1 MKKRFLALLAALVL
15 CVSVIAAYPAALA
28 TDTPHFVACN
38 DNLLL
43 LRERFI
49 PIVADGKYYIPY
61 QVLDVSA
68 TTVDLGVYPVYNTA
82 IRTLT
87 IYNRE
92 KVLSFDL
99 ASGTCSDRDGRG
111 LSARAMTRGG
121 QIYVPALFVC
131 EYFGLTFSYFPETK
145 YGPLIRICSQTARL
159 TDSQFVD
166 AAQLMMGERLNDWR
180 KYQASLVTPTPS
192 ATPSQTT
199 PVRPSVTP
207 SVSVRPTTTQTATPT
222 TTPTTPVVPEVNKS
236 DVRTYLAFRV
246 DQPEGVA
253 NMLDRLEYYQVRALF
268 FFPADELARYDE
280 EVRRV
285 LCRGHAVGLLTSGTS
300 EEEIFAE
307 VAEGNR
313 ILRQIAYLGTYTIL
327 TSDEVGSE
335 TLAALQNGGMLV
347 WQLDVD
353 ARPNGQTVTARI
365 EDLLKKIDRY
375 DDKVNILSD
384 CSTSASALMA
394 WLVPELVE
402 DQYDIRLAVETEI

>member
-1 MKKRFLALLAALVL
+1 MKKRFLALFAALVL
-15 CVSVIAAYPAALA
+15 CVSAIAAYPTARA

-43 LRERFI
+43 LRERFL
-49 PIVADGKYYIPY
+49 PILADGRYYIPY

-68 TTVDLGVYPVYNTA
+68 TTVDLGVYPVYNAT

-99 ASGTCSDRDGRG
+99 ASGTCSDRDGRI
-111 LSARAMTRGG
+111 LSARAMTRDG
-121 QIYVPALFVC
+121 QIYVPAKFVC
-131 EYFGLTFSYFPETK
+131 EYFGLTFSYFSETK
-145 YGPLIRICSQTARL
+145 YGPMIRICSQRARL

-166 AAQLMMGERLNDWR
+166 IAQLMMGERLSDWR

-192 ATPSQTT
+192 STPSQTT
-199 PVRPSVTP
+199 PARPSVTP
-207 SVSVRPTTTQTATPT
+207 SASTRPTTTPSTPT
-222 TTPTTPVVPEVNKS
+222 APVVDKS

-253 NMLDRLEYYQVRALF
+253 GMLDRLEYYQVRALF

-285 LCRGHAVGLLTSGTS
+285 LCGGHAIGLMISGTS
-300 EEEIFAE
+300 EEEIRAE
-307 VAEGNR
+307 LAEGNR
-313 ILRQIAYLGTYTIL
+313 MLRQIAYFGTYTALLSEGVDNKTL
-327 TSDEVGSE
+327 TEVRD
-335 TLAALQNGGMLV
+335 NGILV
-347 WQLDVD
+347 WQPDVD
-353 ARPNGQTVTARI
+353 ALPNGQTVSVRV
-365 EDLLKKIDRY
+365 EGLLKQIERY
-375 DDKVNILSD
+375 DSKVNLLSD

-402 DQYDIRLAVETEI
+402 DRYDIRLAVETEI